1 MYGVAADKNDV
12 GMSALWQSTTGGTSW
27 NLVNLPSNPGN
38 QGDFNN
44 VIGVSGDCSIVAV
57 GWESGTYLSFD
68 SGTSW
73 NQITDGIDYNN
84 IHSDI
89 HALTFDPA
97 DPTVLFIGSDGGVVS
112 ASGLALNVQPIL
124 ESDWS
129 RELVNLEFNPGA
141 GSTSFGGLVAGAAQD
156 NGVLYDDLPGGA
168 WQHVTACHC
177 DGGQALFATPPAIP
191 PSDDLLIEREWGFP
205 NWPLSSDEAV
215 SGFIPFA
222 TEQTIPVR
230 PPIVAS
236 VNDGIAQAVRT
247 PGGFVNGSGEP
258 MIAVDGDGQN
268 RCSDFSPCPM
278 AAI

>member
-1 MYGVAADKNDV
+1 M
-12 GMSALWQSTTGGTSW
+12 
-27 NLVNLPSNPGN
+27 
-38 QGDFNN
+38 
-44 VIGVSGDCSIVAV
+44 
-57 GWESGTYLSFD
+57 
-68 SGTSW
+68 
-73 NQITDGIDYNN
+73 
-84 IHSDI
+84 
-89 HALTFDPA
+89 
-97 DPTVLFIGSDGGVVS
+97 
-112 ASGLALNVQPIL
+112 
-124 ESDWS
+124 
-129 RELVNLEFNPGA
+129 NLEFNPGA

-258 MIAVDGDGQN
+258 MIAVDGDGTSLFGLFSMPDGSDLNWEPIGQIRGSESITAVGPTFNGSSVFVGTNAGNIYRSMPLTPAPRCNFRLTRRN
-268 RCSDFSPCPM
+268 RV
-278 AAI
+278 AQR

>member
-1 MYGVAADKNDV
+1 MGAGRHHIASFTQALEERQFGFETRHRGVTIESILGRTSITSCPNNPNFMYGVAADKNDV

-27 NLVNLPSNPGN
+27 NLVNLPSNPAN

-112 ASGLALNVQPIL
+112 ASGLAPNVQPIL
-124 ESDWS
+124 ESD
-129 RELVNLEFNPGA
+129 
-141 GSTSFGGLVAGAAQD
+141 
-156 NGVLYDDLPGGA
+156 
-168 WQHVTACHC
+168 
-177 DGGQALFATPPAIP
+177 
-191 PSDDLLIEREWGFP
+191 
-205 NWPLSSDEAV
+205 
-215 SGFIPFA
+215 
-222 TEQTIPVR
+222 
-230 PPIVAS
+230 
-236 VNDGIAQAVRT
+236 
-247 PGGFVNGSGEP
+247 
-258 MIAVDGDGQN
+258 
-268 RCSDFSPCPM
+268 
-278 AAI
+278 